1 MAQSSSYKLPPQA
14 VVDIIDAAPAP
25 GISFSPDREWM
36 LLVDRDAMPDIGD
49 VSRRM
54 LALAGMRIDPTSNGP
69 FQTSFNRG
77 ITLVKRDDL
86 LKNNPSNIRMKL
98 PVDVKISRITWSHN
112 SKYFSFAVVTDQGAT
127 TLGCHGWRS
136 NTPITI

>member
-49 VSRRM
+49 VFKTH
-54 LALAGMRIDPTSNGP
+54 AGSGGNE
-69 FQTSFNRG
+69 N
-77 ITLVKRDDL
+77 
-86 LKNNPSNIRMKL
+86 
-98 PVDVKISRITWSHN
+98 
-112 SKYFSFAVVTDQGAT
+112 
-127 TLGCHGWRS
+127 
-136 NTPITI
+136 